1 MIPTLALSGRAPRIF
16 SRVSGERAALKQV
29 DILLEKV
36 GLGGVRHT
44 PANALSHGDQR
55 LLEVAVALAV
65 KPALLFLDEPT
76 AGMNPVERVKVLEN
90 MRQLSREGQT
100 TFVLVE
106 HDMDVVFSLSERVI
120 VLHRGELLGDGSPE
134 DIKQNEKV
142 REVYLGDSVGSE

>member
-1 MIPTLALSGRAPRIF
+1 M
-16 SRVSGERAALKQV
+16 
-29 DILLEKV
+29 
-36 GLGGVRHT
+36 
-44 PANALSHGDQR
+44 
-55 LLEVAVALAV
+55 ALAV

-134 DIKQNEKV
+134 DIKRNAQV